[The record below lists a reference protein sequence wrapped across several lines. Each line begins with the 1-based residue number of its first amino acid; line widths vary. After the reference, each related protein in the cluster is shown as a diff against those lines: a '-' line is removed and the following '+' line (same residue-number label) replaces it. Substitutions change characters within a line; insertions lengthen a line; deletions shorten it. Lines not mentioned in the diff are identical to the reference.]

1 MTRTENTAEKAL
13 ISHPAHPQHQLQLVV
28 ATEKFQCNGCKQ
40 RGAGQSYRCEP
51 CDYDLHTV
59 CVPPET
65 PLKHPRF
72 NGCELCF
79 RLEPPGP
86 GRSCDAC
93 GDVVLGF
100 VYFNRERDIDL
111 HPACAFHP
119 QLVEIDGTLFEL
131 HTEKDAALVCR
142 RCKVKDARRNSYWS
156 YRSRDRRE
164 DGELAYL
171 HVGCMIDGEGSAS
184 EAQSVPTELLNAP
197 GQMTW
202 YKSIWKLTKI
212 VAKLAYYLL
221 SFDGTGI
228 TSMAGA
234 VADYFSK

>member
-1 MTRTENTAEKAL
+1 MTRTGNTAEKAL
-13 ISHPAHPQHQLQLVV
+13 TISHPAHPQHQLQLVV

-40 RGAGQSYRCEP
+40 WGAGQSYRCEP

-72 NGCELCF
+72 NGCELRF
-79 RLEPPGP
+79 LLEPPGP
-86 GRSCDAC
+86 GRRCGAC
-93 GDVVLGF
+93 GNFVEGF

-119 QLVEIDGTLFEL
+119 QKINIDGTQFEL

-142 RCKVKDARRNSYWS
+142 RCKVKGARRNSYWS
-156 YRSRDRRE
+156 YRSSDRR

-184 EAQSVPTELLNAP
+184 EGQSEPTELLNAP

-212 VAKLAYYLL
+212 VSKLAYYLL
-221 SFDGTGI
+221 SFDWTGI
-228 TSMAGA
+228 TSMAED
-234 VADYFSK
+234 VTDYFSK